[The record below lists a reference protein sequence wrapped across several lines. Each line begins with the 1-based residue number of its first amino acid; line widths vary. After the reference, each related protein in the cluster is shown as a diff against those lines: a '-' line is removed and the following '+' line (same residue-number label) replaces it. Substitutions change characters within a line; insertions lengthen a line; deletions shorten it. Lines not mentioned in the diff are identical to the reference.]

1 MDLNFAEQLALARVV
16 AEVEDVYSSSSSV
29 SMNSFESYDMEQ
41 LRQYAEEAGV
51 SITFTDCS
59 DLRVQCAK
67 VRMEHEMALL
77 RRSEKKSKPVI
88 VKTKKEKAQ
97 VRVPLKVAVK
107 NVQFG
112 FGCC

>member
-1 MDLNFAEQLALARVV
+1 MDLDFAEQLALARVA

-77 RRSEKKSKPVI
+77 RRSEKKSKPV
-88 VKTKKEKAQ
+88 VAKKEKAQ